1 MKISTIGLGNL
12 GYPLSE
18 FLSATGYKI
27 KSYDK
32 NYTLKNTL
40 FEKHDIHSDSDL
52 YQLINNGN
60 DVEFYYD
67 ISKTLYDTEV
77 CFITVPTPSKKDGS
91 FDNSYIL
98 DVLDK
103 ISKNFNLVKKTFI
116 IVINSTISPNSIDS
130 VFIPFMS
137 KNGLKNN
144 KDYMFV
150 YNPYFVALG
159 EVTKNLKN
167 PDLILL
173 GSENK
178 IATNKLKKIYSKILD
193 DPKFKVLNF
202 LESELVKLL
211 LNTYLTMKISFSNVV
226 KNLCD
231 NVLNIDAH
239 RILDTIGTDKRINK
253 NFLKV
258 GGPFS
263 GPCLPRDNQAIL
275 NYCKK
280 KNVKNEIS
288 IAAIKTNNSI
298 LRGFCDDLKNLKNK
312 KIKSIGFLG
321 LGYKSKAKVIDG
333 SFIPILMKTSK
344 KINLKI
350 FLYDHYLKNID
361 QKKLNRCNS
370 LEEVVEKSDIIFL
383 PYIDKIFNKLNRINS
398 STPIIDIW
406 NQIHGPN
413 VYRNI
418 SEFNNKFNK
427 KSKNNV
433 IDFYRR

>member
-1 MKISTIGLGNL
+1 
-12 GYPLSE
+12 
-18 FLSATGYKI
+18 
-27 KSYDK
+27 
-32 NYTLKNTL
+32 
-40 FEKHDIHSDSDL
+40 
-52 YQLINNGN
+52 
-60 DVEFYYD
+60 
-67 ISKTLYDTEV
+67 
-77 CFITVPTPSKKDGS
+77 
-91 FDNSYIL
+91 
-98 DVLDK
+98 
-103 ISKNFNLVKKTFI
+103 
-116 IVINSTISPNSIDS
+116 
-130 VFIPFMS
+130 MS
-137 KNGLKNN
+137 KNGLKYN

-231 NVLNIDAH
+231 KVLNIDAH

-280 KNVKNEIS
+280 KM
-288 IAAIKTNNSI
+288 
-298 LRGFCDDLKNLKNK
+298 LK
-312 KIKSIGFLG
+312 
-321 LGYKSKAKVIDG
+321 
-333 SFIPILMKTSK
+333 MK
-344 KINLKI
+344 L
-350 FLYDHYLKNID
+350 
-361 QKKLNRCNS
+361 
-370 LEEVVEKSDIIFL
+370 V
-383 PYIDKIFNKLNRINS
+383 
-398 STPIIDIW
+398 
-406 NQIHGPN
+406 
-413 VYRNI
+413 
-418 SEFNNKFNK
+418 
-427 KSKNNV
+427 
-433 IDFYRR
+433 